1 MMKPGALPGW
11 LFLRPTSIVGGWWKY
26 MCKLFLREIASVDGC
41 FVVLVGAWGLDR
53 FWVVRAA
60 TV

>member
-26 MCKLFLREIASVDGC
+26 MCKVFLGDFSFGFSGLGDLE
-41 FVVLVGAWGLDR
+41 VVEGVDR
-53 FWVVRAA
+53 FFG
-60 TV
+60 